1 MSITPEEVK
10 KIAKLARLS
19 VTDEQCE
26 TWAPDLNNILGF
38 VEQLN
43 DLDTYNVEP
52 LASVSEI
59 DTPMR
64 EDKVTDGNIQ
74 QDVLKNAAESL
85 EGYYVVPK
93 VVE

>member
-1 MSITPEEVK
+1 MSITPGQVK

-26 TWAPDLNNILGF
+26 TLAPDLNNILGF

-43 DLDTYNVEP
+43 DLDTDNVEP

-59 DTPMR
+59 DLPLR
-64 EDKVTDGNIQ
+64 EDKVTDGGIQ
-74 QDVLKNAAESL
+74 KDVLKNAAESL